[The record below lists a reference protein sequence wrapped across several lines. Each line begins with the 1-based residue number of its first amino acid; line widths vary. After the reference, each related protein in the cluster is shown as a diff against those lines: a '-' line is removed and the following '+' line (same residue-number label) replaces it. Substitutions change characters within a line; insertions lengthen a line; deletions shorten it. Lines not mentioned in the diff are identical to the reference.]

1 MRNNFKWW
9 YAIVGYVAYIV
20 SFLVNTWLLTLT
32 QDCFEGSTFNSG
44 ALFNVTMFIAGGII
58 CLVLFR
64 IISRNKISRFKF
76 GLHLNDL
83 HKIILIGG
91 GLGLLFFGFSEF
103 VEANSKSLREA
114 GEQVINDFNIGENF
128 TNDIILLLS
137 IGLFAPVVEEILFR
151 GAIFNPIFQ
160 SLKTK
165 KTLPDWGALVI
176 GIVVSALLFMF
187 SHGGG
192 GQDAQLWLLGI
203 LGILAGLGMYLT
215 NSLFG
220 AILVHAVNNN
230 VVFIYTIYKKFG
242 LESTYSL
249 KLILVSIFF
258 LLLSIPLGL
267 LFGKILPR
275 LRT

>member
-165 KTLPDWGALVI
+165 KSLPDWGALVI